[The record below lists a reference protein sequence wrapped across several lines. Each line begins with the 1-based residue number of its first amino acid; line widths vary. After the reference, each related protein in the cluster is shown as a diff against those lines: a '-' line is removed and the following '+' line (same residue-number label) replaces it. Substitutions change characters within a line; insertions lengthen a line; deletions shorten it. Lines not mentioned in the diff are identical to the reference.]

1 MDDYERRA
9 IGRLG
14 EELALAHL
22 LAQGLKPLIRNYRC
36 KMGELDLVMLERQTL
51 VLVEVRCRSNKDYG
65 GAAASV
71 DWQKQRRLVLAA
83 EHLLMKR
90 AELRR
95 YAARF
100 DVVAIT
106 IGEPKAKVD
115 WIKSAFSLSD
125 HARNDR

>member
-1 MDDYERRA
+1 M
-9 IGRLG
+9 LG

-36 KMGELDLVMLERQTL
+36 KMGELDLVMMERETL

-65 GAAASV
+65 GAAASI
-71 DWQKQRRLVLAA
+71 DWKKQRRLVLAA
-83 EHLLMKR
+83 EHLRMKR

-95 YAARF
+95 YPARF

-106 IGEPKAKVD
+106 TGASRKPKSTGSRTHSRCSRRPSRRD
-115 WIKSAFSLSD
+115 H
-125 HARNDR
+125 HARDDR